1 MFDIGWQE
9 LFIVAILAVIV
20 VGPKELPRVLRTVM
34 GVVRKARSMA
44 RDFQDGL
51 DDVVREADLEDIKN
65 SIGSMADGDLAKT
78 IEDAMDPDGEIAK
91 DLDMTEIQNDIG
103 KMATESSTPESE
115 PATDAEDVVVRDV
128 TLPPGQDAASETPG
142 DDAPEDKKEA

>member
-9 LFIVAILAVIV
+9 LFIVAILAIIV

-34 GVVRKARSMA
+34 GIVRKARMMA

-51 DDVVREADLEDIKN
+51 DDVVREADLDDMKN
-65 SIGSMADGDLAKT
+65 QIGSLADGDLSKSV
-78 IEDAMDPDGEIAK
+78 EEMLDPTGEIAA

-103 KMATESSTPESE
+103 KMATESSTPESPE
-115 PATDAEDVVVRDV
+115 PEQINAGT
-128 TLPPGQDAASETPG
+128 
-142 DDAPEDKKEA
+142 PEDLAPPVAEAAEEKKDG

>member
-34 GVVRKARSMA
+34 GVVRKARMMA

-51 DDVVREADLEDIKN
+51 DDVVREADLDDIKN
-65 SIGSMADGDLAKT
+65 QIGGFDDGGLAKSV
-78 IEDAMDPDGEIAK
+78 EDALDPTGDIAK

-103 KMATESSTPESE
+103 KMATDSSTPEQINDG
-115 PATDAEDVVVRDV
+115 PTDTAAID
-128 TLPPGQDAASETPG
+128 TLPPSGEDVAV
-142 DDAPEDKKEA
+142 DKKDG

>member
-34 GVVRKARSMA
+34 GLVRKARMLA

-51 DDVVREADLEDIKN
+51 EDVVREADLDDMKN
-65 SIGSMADGDLAKT
+65 QIGGLADGNLAKT
-78 IEDAMDPDGEIAK
+78 IEDTLDPTGEIAK

-103 KMATESSTPESE
+103 KMATESSTPEQIE
-115 PATDAEDVVVRDV
+115 PAVPDEIEPSATATADTAD
-128 TLPPGQDAASETPG
+128 
-142 DDAPEDKKEA
+142 DKKDG